1 MNHFG
6 KKAVLTALCVL
17 GIAFLPVWAVGQTTQ
32 AIYKHT
38 DVQGRIT
45 YSNAPIVGGARV
57 ELDPIT
63 LIPATPSGSLV
74 NPNLP
79 RPVFVPVSAAL
90 AAPGAG
96 VNNIDVAVAVEPA
109 VLKTALVPAPLP
121 VPLSTSPSATAASP
135 DAPRTAVTP
144 LPVAVVRPVAV
155 SIKQLPLPVNV
166 QQPPQQPLAMDV
178 LIQQRRDEIKLRM
191 MQNAVNTESKLLAD
205 AKAKLAEENVA
216 SKGVHAIKASFHAA
230 ARASKTDKLALVP
243 VISPEERA
251 KVERHFER
259 VRDLQDQ
266 ISMHEK
272 NLDDLRAV
280 LKVETSTV
288 KVAAASIQPS
298 H

>member
-17 GIAFLPVWAVGQTTQ
+17 GITFLPIWAVGQTPQ

-79 RPVFVPVSAAL
+79 RPVFAPSSVPASAPV
-90 AAPGAG
+90 AAPAPAL
-96 VNNIDVAVAVEPA
+96 NNIEVAVAVEPA
-109 VLKTALVPAPLP
+109 ALKAALVPNLPL
-121 VPLSTSPSATAASP
+121 PLSTSPSAAAASP
-135 DAPRTAVTP
+135 GIPRKAVTP
-144 LPVAVVRPVAV
+144 ATVAVVRPIAV
-155 SIKQLPLPVNV
+155 SIKRLPLPVNA
-166 QQPPQQPLAMDV
+166 QQPLAMDV
-178 LIQQRRDEIKLRM
+178 LIQQRRVEIKLRM
-191 MQNAVNTESKLLAD
+191 MQDAVNTESKLLAD
-205 AKAKLAEENVA
+205 AKVKLAEENVA
-216 SKGVHAIKASFHAA
+216 SEGVRAIKASFHAA
-230 ARASKTDKLALVP
+230 ARAGKTDKLALVP
-243 VISPEERA
+243 VISAEERA

>member
-6 KKAVLTALCVL
+6 KKAVLTTLCVL
-17 GIAFLPVWAVGQTTQ
+17 GIAFLPTWAVGQTTQ

-90 AAPGAG
+90 AAPGAA

-121 VPLSTSPSATAASP
+121 VPLSTSPSATSASP
-135 DAPRTAVTP
+135 DTARTAVTP

-155 SIKQLPLPVNV
+155 SIKRLPLPVNA
-166 QQPPQQPLAMDV
+166 QQPLAMDV

-230 ARASKTDKLALVP
+230 ARAGRTDKLALVP

-280 LKVETSTV
+280 LKVETSAV

>member
-6 KKAVLTALCVL
+6 KKAVLTTLCVL
-17 GIAFLPVWAVGQTTQ
+17 GIALLPTWAVCQTTQ

-90 AAPGAG
+90 AAPGAA

-121 VPLSTSPSATAASP
+121 VPLSTSSSATAASP
-135 DAPRTAVTP
+135 DTPRTAVTP

-155 SIKQLPLPVNV
+155 SIKRLPLPVNA
-166 QQPPQQPLAMDV
+166 QQPLAMDV

-230 ARASKTDKLALVP
+230 ARAGRTDKLALVP

-288 KVAAASIQPS
+288 KVAAASIQLS

>member
-17 GIAFLPVWAVGQTTQ
+17 GITFLPIWAVGQTPQ

-90 AAPGAG
+90 AAPGAA

-121 VPLSTSPSATAASP
+121 VPLSTSPSASSASP
-135 DAPRTAVTP
+135 ETPRTAVTP

-155 SIKQLPLPVNV
+155 SIKRLPLPVNA
-166 QQPPQQPLAMDV
+166 QQPLAMDV

-230 ARASKTDKLALVP
+230 ARAGRTDKLALVP
-243 VISPEERA
+243 VISPEERV

-288 KVAAASIQPS
+288 KVAAASIQLS

>member
-17 GIAFLPVWAVGQTTQ
+17 GIVFFPVWAVGQTTQ

-90 AAPGAG
+90 AAPGAA

-121 VPLSTSPSATAASP
+121 VPLSTSPSATSASP
-135 DAPRTAVTP
+135 DTARTAVTP

-155 SIKQLPLPVNV
+155 SIKRLPLPVNA
-166 QQPPQQPLAMDV
+166 QQPLAMDV

-230 ARASKTDKLALVP
+230 ARAGRTDKLALVP

>member
-6 KKAVLTALCVL
+6 KKAILTTLCIL
-17 GIAFLPVWAVGQTTQ
+17 GIAFLPTWAVGQTTQ

-90 AAPGAG
+90 AAPGAA

-121 VPLSTSPSATAASP
+121 VPLSTSPLITSASP
-135 DAPRTAVTP
+135 DTPRAAVTP

-155 SIKQLPLPVNV
+155 SIKRLLLPANA
-166 QQPPQQPLAMDV
+166 QQPLAMDI

-191 MQNAVNTESKLLAD
+191 MQSAVNTESQLLAD

-230 ARASKTDKLALVP
+230 ARAGKTDKLALVP
-243 VISPEERA
+243 VISAEERA

-266 ISMHEK
+266 ILMHEK
-272 NLDDLRAV
+272 NLGDLRAV
-280 LKVETSTV
+280 LKDETSTV
-288 KVAAASIQPS
+288 KVAAAPIQLS

>member
-6 KKAVLTALCVL
+6 KKAVLTTLCVL
-17 GIAFLPVWAVGQTTQ
+17 GIEFLPTWAVCQTTQ

-90 AAPGAG
+90 AAPGAA

-135 DAPRTAVTP
+135 DTPRTAVTP

-155 SIKQLPLPVNV
+155 SIKRLPLPVNA
-166 QQPPQQPLAMDV
+166 QQPLAMDV

-230 ARASKTDKLALVP
+230 ARAGRTDKLALVP

-280 LKVETSTV
+280 LKVETTTV

>member
-6 KKAVLTALCVL
+6 KKAVLTTLCVL
-17 GIAFLPVWAVGQTTQ
+17 GIAFLPTWAVGQTTQ

-90 AAPGAG
+90 AAPGAA

-135 DAPRTAVTP
+135 DAPRTAVMP

-155 SIKQLPLPVNV
+155 SIKRLPLPVNA
-166 QQPPQQPLAMDV
+166 QQPLAMDV

-230 ARASKTDKLALVP
+230 ARAGRTDKLALVP

-280 LKVETSTV
+280 LKVETSAV

>member
-6 KKAVLTALCVL
+6 KKAVLTTLCVL
-17 GIAFLPVWAVGQTTQ
+17 GIEFLPTWAVCQTTQ

-90 AAPGAG
+90 AAPGAA

-135 DAPRTAVTP
+135 DTPRTAVTP

-155 SIKQLPLPVNV
+155 SIKRLPLPVNA
-166 QQPPQQPLAMDV
+166 QQPLAMDV

-230 ARASKTDKLALVP
+230 ARAGRTDKLALVP

>member
-6 KKAVLTALCVL
+6 KKAVLTTLCVL
-17 GIAFLPVWAVGQTTQ
+17 GIEFLPTWAVCQTTQ

-90 AAPGAG
+90 AAPGAA

-135 DAPRTAVTP
+135 DTPRTAVTP

-155 SIKQLPLPVNV
+155 SIKRLPLPVNA
-166 QQPPQQPLAMDV
+166 QQPLAMDV

-230 ARASKTDKLALVP
+230 ARAGRTDKLALVP

-280 LKVETSTV
+280 LKVETSAV

>member
-1 MNHFG
+1 
-6 KKAVLTALCVL
+6 
-17 GIAFLPVWAVGQTTQ
+17 
-32 AIYKHT
+32 
-38 DVQGRIT
+38 
-45 YSNAPIVGGARV
+45 
-57 ELDPIT
+57 
-63 LIPATPSGSLV
+63 
-74 NPNLP
+74 
-79 RPVFVPVSAAL
+79 
-90 AAPGAG
+90 
-96 VNNIDVAVAVEPA
+96 
-109 VLKTALVPAPLP
+109 
-121 VPLSTSPSATAASP
+121 
-135 DAPRTAVTP
+135 
-144 LPVAVVRPVAV
+144 
-155 SIKQLPLPVNV
+155 
-166 QQPPQQPLAMDV
+166 MDV

-230 ARASKTDKLALVP
+230 ARAGRTDKLALVP

-288 KVAAASIQPS
+288 KVAAASIQLS

>member
-6 KKAVLTALCVL
+6 KKAVLTTLCVL
-17 GIAFLPVWAVGQTTQ
+17 GIAFLPTWAVGQTTQ

-79 RPVFVPVSAAL
+79 RPVFVPVSSAL
-90 AAPGAG
+90 AAPGAA

-121 VPLSTSPSATAASP
+121 VPLSTSPSASSASP
-135 DAPRTAVTP
+135 DTPRTAVTP

-155 SIKQLPLPVNV
+155 SIKRLPLPVNA
-166 QQPPQQPLAMDV
+166 QQPLAMDV

-230 ARASKTDKLALVP
+230 ARAGRTDKLALVP

-288 KVAAASIQPS
+288 KVASASIQLS
-298 H
+298 R

>member
-17 GIAFLPVWAVGQTTQ
+17 GITFLPIWAVGQTPQ

-90 AAPGAG
+90 AAPGAA

-121 VPLSTSPSATAASP
+121 VPLSTSPSASSASP
-135 DAPRTAVTP
+135 DTPRTAVTP

-155 SIKQLPLPVNV
+155 SIKRLPLPVNA
-166 QQPPQQPLAMDV
+166 QQPLAMDV

-230 ARASKTDKLALVP
+230 ARAGRTDKLALVP

-288 KVAAASIQPS
+288 KVAAASIQLS

>member
-6 KKAVLTALCVL
+6 KKAVLTTLCVL
-17 GIAFLPVWAVGQTTQ
+17 GIALLPTWAVCQTTQ

-90 AAPGAG
+90 AAPGAA

-121 VPLSTSPSATAASP
+121 VPLSTSSSATAASP
-135 DAPRTAVTP
+135 DTPRTAVTP

-155 SIKQLPLPVNV
+155 SIKRLPLPVNA
-166 QQPPQQPLAMDV
+166 QQPLAMDV

-230 ARASKTDKLALVP
+230 ARAGRTDKLALVP